1 MRGFAPRRPRRRE
14 AMELSREGETL
25 AAKMRLSAAALASLV
40 PLGDVLLGPPESEA
54 WIGVGAGAAVVL
66 LGTAVLMLARRPEPP
81 RWLGLASCLLDVS
94 ILSLVNVAF
103 VLAGNPLAA
112 TNSRVVFSCYFV
124 ALSLSCLRL
133 DERLCAAAGLAAL
146 LQYGGIVLWAAHRF
160 DLTSA
165 RFDHSDYGAFLAGNQ
180 VNRLALLAVATA
192 IHVVTVAKLRGYWTA
207 AIHDRLTGL
216 HNREYAESRLAE
228 SLSQARRTARPV
240 ALALALVDLD
250 HFKAVNDRWG
260 HAAGDEVLRHTA
272 EVLRRSFR
280 ASDVTARFGGEEFL
294 IVFPDTGL
302 DAALDR
308 MRGLQASFTA
318 AASAAL
324 LAPEAAV
331 LTFSAGVAASP
342 GDGETTADLL
352 RRADERLYAAKQA
365 GRNRVQGRTG
375 AGLAAAPPYTPASG
389 MT

>member
-1 MRGFAPRRPRRRE
+1 MRGLAPRPRSRE
-14 AMELSREGETL
+14 AVELGREGEAL
-25 AAKMRLSAAALASLV
+25 AAKLRLSAALLAALV
-40 PLGDVLLGPPESEA
+40 PLADLLSGPAESEA
-54 WIGVGAGAAVVL
+54 WIGVGAGAAIAL
-66 LGTAVLMLARRPEPP
+66 LGAAVLALGRRPEPP
-81 RWLGLASCLLDVS
+81 RWLGLASCLLDIS

-133 DERLCAAAGLAAL
+133 DERLCAAAGLAAV

-160 DLTSA
+160 DLASP
-165 RFDHSDYGAFLAGNQ
+165 RFDHSAYGAFLAGNQ

-192 IHVVTVAKLRGYWTA
+192 IHVVTVAKLRSFWAA

-240 ALALALVDLD
+240 AVALPVPAS
-250 HFKAVNDRWG
+250 G
-260 HAAGDEVLRHTA
+260 AA
-272 EVLRRSFR
+272 
-280 ASDVTARFGGEEFL
+280 
-294 IVFPDTGL
+294 
-302 DAALDR
+302 
-308 MRGLQASFTA
+308 
-318 AASAAL
+318 
-324 LAPEAAV
+324 
-331 LTFSAGVAASP
+331 LTFSAGVAAGP
-342 GDGETTADLL
+342 DDGETAADLL

-365 GRNRVQGRTG
+365 GRNRVQGCTG
-375 AGLAAAPPYTPASG
+375 AARGASPPYTPASG